1 MTEKKISPY
10 ATNHSPMRVDIA
22 RVIGKKQLT
31 TTEIA
36 AKFEGYSRERMANI
50 LRGMVE
56 SKILS
61 RETTPEGRVLWF
73 KYKAAPKPQERET
86 PCWNGT
92 MREKLTMGYMTQP
105 APRSEGIDPRSVQ
118 SRGF

>member
-10 ATNHSPMRVDIA
+10 ATNFSPLRVDIA
-22 RVIGKKQLT
+22 KVIGKKRLT
-31 TTEIA
+31 TTEVA
-36 AKFEGYSRERMANI
+36 AQFDGYSRERMANI

-61 RETTPEGRVLWF
+61 RESTPEGRVLWF
-73 KYKAAPKPQERET
+73 KYVAAPKPAERDMFL
-86 PCWNGT
+86 NGT
-92 MREKLTMGYMTQP
+92 MKEPLRMSWMTQP
-105 APRSEGIDPRSVQ
+105 ARVGATDASLIQ